1 MRLPTRPGLRSRSAS
16 VLDVVVALCVVA
28 SVASPWWISVPPAHL
43 QETFGFQ
50 TPTCWVAVAAL
61 FIALF
66 AEARAAVVALAV
78 VELALIAWF
87 GWAMWVVTTPRFAQ
101 LGFPF
106 VGTDLLGPGWY
117 AAAVGLLLT
126 AALVVKELEDR
137 DVPIGADLWILAA
150 LPGFGLMRLGR
161 WTRGLAWTA
170 LFSAALYF
178 ASTDSPDPAQFA
190 EYGRTGNVPP
200 PIPRSPE
207 WVLLALAALLFLLSL
222 AATVWRTRRPLQ
234 KEIL

>member
-1 MRLPTRPGLRSRSAS
+1 MRLHGRPGFRSRPAS
-16 VLDVVVALCVVA
+16 VLDFVVAVSVIA

-50 TPTCWVAVAAL
+50 SPACWLAAVAL

-78 VELALIAWF
+78 VELVLIAWF
-87 GWAMWVVTTPRFAQ
+87 GWAMWVVTTPSFAR

-106 VGTDLLGPGWY
+106 VGTDLIGPGWY
-117 AAAVGLLLT
+117 AAAIGLLVT
-126 AALVVKELEDR
+126 ATLVVKELEDR
-137 DVPIGADLWILAA
+137 NTPVGSELWILTA

-161 WTRGLAWTA
+161 WTRGLVWTA

-190 EYGRTGNVPP
+190 EFGRTGNVPP
-200 PIPRSPE
+200 ALPRGPE
-207 WVLLALAALLFLLSL
+207 WVLLGLALLVWILSIG
-222 AATVWRTRRPLQ
+222 ATAWEGRRSLQ
-234 KEIL
+234 KEIV